1 MLTPSGALK
10 SSRYIFQKEEKK
22 MLTKAITYTD
32 YNGNKKTK
40 NFYFNLT
47 RTELAKMELTNKAGM
62 LETIKKMINSDDREE
77 IINLF
82 EKIVLGAYGEKS
94 ADGEE
99 FLKSDEIRQRFV
111 NHPAYDVL
119 FMELISS
126 ENGMSDFINAIV
138 PADVSEAA
146 KNNNKTLNDLMGY
159 EVVPTAAEN
168 ITPING

>member
-1 MLTPSGALK
+1 
-10 SSRYIFQKEEKK
+10 
-22 MLTKAITYTD
+22 MLTKAITYVD

-99 FLKSDEIRQRFV
+99 FLKSDAIREKFV

-126 ENGMSDFINAIV
+126 ESNMADFINAIV
-138 PADVSEAA
+138 PTEIAESA
-146 KNNNKTLNDLMGY
+146 KKNDKTLNDIMGY
-159 EVVPTAAEN
+159 EVIPQSN
-168 ITPING
+168 ITPINNEN

>member
-1 MLTPSGALK
+1 
-10 SSRYIFQKEEKK
+10 
-22 MLTKAITYTD
+22 MLTKAITYVD

-62 LETIKKMINSDDREE
+62 LETIKQMINEDDREK

-82 EKIVLGAYGEKS
+82 ETIVLGSYGEKS

-99 FLKSDEIRQRFV
+99 FLKSPEIVAKFTA
-111 NHPAYDVL
+111 HPAYDVL

-126 ENGMSDFINAIV
+126 DKSMSDFINAVV
-138 PADVSEAA
+138 PSDIAESAKDNKKSINDV
-146 KNNNKTLNDLMGY
+146 MGY
-159 EVVPTAAEN
+159 EVIPQNN
-168 ITPING
+168 ITPINNEN

>member
-1 MLTPSGALK
+1 
-10 SSRYIFQKEEKK
+10 
-22 MLTKAITYTD
+22 MLTKAITYVD

-62 LETIKKMINSDDREE
+62 LETIKQMINEDDREK

-82 EKIVLGAYGEKS
+82 ETIVLGSYGEKS

-99 FLKSDEIRQRFV
+99 FLKSPEIVAKFTA
-111 NHPAYDVL
+111 HPAYDVL

-126 ENGMSDFINAIV
+126 SKSMSDFINAVV
-138 PADVSEAA
+138 PADIAESA
-146 KNNNKTLNDLMGY
+146 KDNKKTINDVMGY
-159 EVVPTAAEN
+159 EVIPQNN
-168 ITPING
+168 ITPINNEN

>member
-1 MLTPSGALK
+1 
-10 SSRYIFQKEEKK
+10 
-22 MLTKAITYTD
+22 MLTKAITYVD

-62 LETIKKMINSDDREE
+62 LETIKQMINSDDREE

-99 FLKSDEIRQRFV
+99 FLKSDAIREKFV

-126 ENGMSDFINAIV
+126 DKSMSDFINAVV
-138 PADVSEAA
+138 PSDIAESAKDNKKSINDV
-146 KNNNKTLNDLMGY
+146 MGY
-159 EVVPTAAEN
+159 EVIPQDN
-168 ITPING
+168 ITPINNEN